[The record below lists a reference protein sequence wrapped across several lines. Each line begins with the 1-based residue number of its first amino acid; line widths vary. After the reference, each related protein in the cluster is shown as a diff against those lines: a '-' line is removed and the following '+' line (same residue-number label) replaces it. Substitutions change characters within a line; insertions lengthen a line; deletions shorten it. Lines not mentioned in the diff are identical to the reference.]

1 MWKKYGG
8 RTWKAT
14 QGSETIKTIRAV
26 VAVVNKG
33 AVVNNESKYGYRS
46 IYHLRGKFEDWK
58 ETAGQVKTC
67 KRFRINN

>member
-8 RTWKAT
+8 GTWNST

-46 IYHLRGKFEDWK
+46 IYH
-58 ETAGQVKTC
+58 
-67 KRFRINN
+67 